1 MTEDL
6 GTLLSNGFNTWKR
19 NLNISF
25 PFIFNILVNGIVAI
39 IALIAIIF
47 AVLMPL
53 LSEIGIS
60 DPSTLFNMDEKELEA
75 FIISAIPAISAH
87 ITEYL
92 SIIIV
97 IIIVFAIIMALV
109 QAFFTAGAVGMA
121 KSATETGRTTLSDM
135 VKFGK
140 QNFINL
146 LLAEIVIGLVILAG
160 IVFLVP
166 GFLTIDFTHGFSEKD
181 FTSFALIFL
190 GFIIWLIY
198 ALIIS
203 IALAVVQYALVIE
216 NLGPIDAISIGFKF
230 FMNHKLDVFLVW
242 LVIIAISF
250 GLGIIG
256 QIVGLIP
263 YLNIIWLF
271 VNMLISVV
279 VIYPLTTLWWTR
291 LYMSRTGKPIAEDLL
306 SYRF

>member
-1 MTEDL
+1 
-6 GTLLSNGFNTWKR
+6 
-19 NLNISF
+19 
-25 PFIFNILVNGIVAI
+25 VAI

-53 LSEIGIS
+53 LPEIGIS
-60 DPSTLFNMDEKELEA
+60 DPSTLLNMDEKELEA
-75 FIISAIPAISAH
+75 FFISAIPAISAH

-92 SIIIV
+92 SIIVVVVIV
-97 IIIVFAIIMALV
+97 SAIIMALI
-109 QAFFTAGAVGMA
+109 QAFFTAGAIGMA
-121 KSATETGRTTLSDM
+121 KSATETGRTNLSDM

-146 LLAEIVIGLVILAG
+146 LLAEIVIVLVIFAG

-166 GFLTIDFTHGFSEKD
+166 GFFSEKD

-190 GFIIWLIY
+190 GFIIWFIY
-198 ALIIS
+198 FLIIS

-216 NLGPIDAISIGFKF
+216 NLGPIDAISTGFKF

-256 QIVGLIP
+256 QIVGMIP
-263 YLNIIWLF
+263 YLNDIWLF
-271 VNMLISVV
+271 VNMLISVI
-279 VIYPLTTLWWTR
+279 VIYPLMTLWWTR

>member
-19 NLNISF
+19 NLNICF

-75 FIISAIPAISAH
+75 FIISAISAISAH

-92 SIIIV
+92 SIIVV
-97 IIIVFAIIMALV
+97 IITVSVIIMALV

-121 KSATETGRTTLSDM
+121 KSATGTGRTTLSDM
-135 VKFGK
+135 VKSGK

-146 LLAEIVIGLVILAG
+146 LLAEIVIGLILLAG
-160 IVFLVP
+160 IVFIVP
-166 GFLTIDFTHGFSEKD
+166 GFSAIDFTHGFSEKD
-181 FTSFALIFL
+181 FTSFAFIFL
-190 GFIIWLIY
+190 GVIIWVIY

-203 IALAVVQYALVIE
+203 IALSVVQYALVIE
-216 NLGPIDAISIGFKF
+216 NLGPIDAISTGFKF

-256 QIVGLIP
+256 QIVGMIP
-263 YLNIIWLF
+263 YLNDIWLF
-271 VNMLISVV
+271 VNMLISVI
-279 VIYPLTTLWWTR
+279 VIYPLMTLWWTR